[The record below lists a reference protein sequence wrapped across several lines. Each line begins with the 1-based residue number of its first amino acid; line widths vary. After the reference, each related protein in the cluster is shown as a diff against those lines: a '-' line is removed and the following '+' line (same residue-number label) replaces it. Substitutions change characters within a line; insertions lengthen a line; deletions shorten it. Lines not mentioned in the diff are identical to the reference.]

1 MNAQK
6 RKNNELS
13 RSALRRQREKQ
24 HRISSILNA
33 AEKLFAQKGY
43 NQTSIEEIAD
53 LAEVSVGTVYI
64 HFKNKEDLL
73 IKLIH
78 EIGIIV
84 SKLLWEEF
92 EESDHSIQAFN
103 NLGQIFLTNFCLSN
117 PEKNIIFFRESVG
130 QSTEVEEHRKQVIMK
145 ITTDIKERLQIVQQ
159 SIGGKPI
166 PDSSYE
172 LLAVFVVGMFAQM
185 AIHYFIWQGKP
196 DDIMDISYKT
206 MSFLFG
212 GIGNLLGSGNPH

>member
-1 MNAQK
+1 MNVQK
-6 RKNNELS
+6 RRNNELS
-13 RSALRRQREKQ
+13 RSTLRRQREKQ
-24 HRISSILNA
+24 HRVSSILNA

-78 EIGIIV
+78 EIGNIV
-84 SKLLWEEF
+84 SKLLWGEF

-130 QSTEVEEHRKQVIMK
+130 QSAEVEEHRKQVIIK

-185 AIHYFIWQGKP
+185 AIYYFIWQGKP

-212 GIGNLLGSGNPH
+212 GIGNLLGAGNPH

>member
-206 MSFLFG
+206 MSFLSG